1 MKSIMQ
7 DHLFKLS
14 VCDAIFPCLYNT
26 RSLKIVNIV
35 QSIWY
40 NWSSAF
46 YAVMLARKQAKIL
59 HIILY
64 LFTQLS
70 QTQLKISTSLSL
82 CFNILLY
89 LTTSQ

>member
-1 MKSIMQ
+1 MH
-7 DHLFKLS
+7 DHLFKLP
-14 VCDAIFPCLYNT
+14 VFDAIFPCLNNA

-35 QSIWY
+35 RSIWY
-40 NWSSAF
+40 NWPSAF

-59 HIILY
+59 YIILY

-70 QTQLKISTSLSL
+70 QTQLKTSTNLSL